1 MPVQQR
7 LGGDGASHVLA
18 LRAVEAP
25 RRDVA
30 RAIWRDVTGEER
42 VTADLG
48 RIVLFGDR
56 SGTWLVNG
64 QLDETEQSA
73 FAGLEEPFAVAH
85 KVYLHTILQERNK
98 DAAPHAAA
106 RRTAAQLFQKMEHVM
121 QRVVNQPAVA
131 GCVPPTPQHGRAER
145 ANLPATVGS
154 TWVCG
159 HPT

>member
-1 MPVQQR
+1 MDAGPHWVRYAVVHRAAHRGAEGHR
-7 LGGDGASHVLA
+7 L
-18 LRAVEAP
+18 
-25 RRDVA
+25 
-30 RAIWRDVTGEER
+30 
-42 VTADLG
+42 TADLG

-121 QRVVNQPAVA
+121 QRVVNLRWQAA
-131 GCVPPTPQHGRAER
+131 CRQRH
-145 ANLPATVGS
+145 S
-154 TWVCG
+154 TGGQSVQTFRRRWA
-159 HPT
+159 